1 MSSGS
6 TPSSK
11 GGSFRKPQV
20 STRTIF
26 RVILYIGTPRT
37 GGGTLQRFLTR
48 ERQLLRS
55 ENLAFC
61 RGLDGKGNFKALFHA
76 SLSPFRRPL
85 VHEKQG
91 WLERLFQAGRLR
103 RHIMKYRGRH
113 RSSTV
118 IFSCDLLSL
127 LRQRDEV
134 LRLKRL
140 FPPGT
145 EFTIVMC
152 LREPADYLDACARH
166 LDLQRIPRGQQPN
179 LSTYVES
186 DSWLADYDAIIKTYS
201 LISSDIRV
209 IDYDRD
215 ADHGNA
221 ILAAFFRII
230 GVTREVVD
238 ERVSEHAGKD

>member
-1 MSSGS
+1 M
-6 TPSSK
+6 K
-11 GGSFRKPQV
+11 KPQV

-26 RVILYIGTPRT
+26 RAILHIGTPRT
-37 GGGTLQRFLTR
+37 GAASLQRYLTR

-76 SLSPFRRPL
+76 SLSPFRRTL
-85 VHEKQG
+85 VHEKQN
-91 WLERLFQAGRLR
+91 WLERLFQTGRLR
-103 RHIMKYRGRH
+103 RHIMRYRGRH

-145 EFTIVMC
+145 EFTIVLC
-152 LREPADYLDACARH
+152 LREPADYLDASARH
-166 LDLQRIPRGQQPN
+166 FDLQRVPRGQQPN

-201 LISSDIRV
+201 LISPDIRV

-215 ADHGNA
+215 AAHGNA
-221 ILAAFFRII
+221 IVSAFFRTI
-230 GVTREVVD
+230 GVTRAVED
-238 ERVSEHAGKD
+238 ERGGEPA